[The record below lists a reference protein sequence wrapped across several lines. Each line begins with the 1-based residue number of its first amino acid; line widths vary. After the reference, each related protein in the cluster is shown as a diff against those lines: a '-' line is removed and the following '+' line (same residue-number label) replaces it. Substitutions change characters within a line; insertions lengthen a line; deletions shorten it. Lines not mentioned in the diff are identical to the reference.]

1 MTLRFLTAGESHGE
15 RLTVILDGVPAGL
28 TLREED
34 LVADLRRRQ
43 GGHGRGG
50 RMAIEQDVA
59 HIVAGVRGGL
69 TLGSPITL
77 EIGNLDWENWRQV
90 MAVDA
95 AEVKRKPITRVR
107 PGHADLAGMLKYAA
121 DDARDVLERA
131 SARETAARVAAGA
144 LAKLL
149 LREFGIEVRSY
160 TRSIGVI
167 DAAIPSSI
175 SWDQVEASPVRCP
188 DDAASAQ
195 MVAAIDAAREHGD
208 TLGGVFTVIAD
219 GVPPGLGSYRQWD
232 TRLDGLLAQAIVSI
246 PACKAVAIGSGVE
259 GAHLPGSQVHDV
271 LVYVDGRLSHE
282 TNRAG
287 GLTGGVT
294 NGEPLVV
301 HGYMKPISTLLKP
314 LATID
319 LKTMEPAR
327 AHYERSDICVVPA
340 AGVVGE
346 AMVALVIA
354 GALLEK
360 FGSDSMAELR
370 RNVDGYLQGINNASN
385 ARAGQERLTRSSG
398 TSRANRVGRRPER
411 RSRRPAGPE

>member
-1 MTLRFLTAGESHGE
+1 VTLRFLTAGESHGE
-15 RLTVILDGVPAGL
+15 RLTVILDGIPAGL
-28 TLREED
+28 ALREED

-50 RMAIEQDVA
+50 RMAIEQDAA

-77 EIGNLDWENWRQV
+77 EIANRDWENWRQV
-90 MAVDA
+90 MAIEA

-107 PGHADLAGMLKYAA
+107 PGHADLAGMLKYGA

-131 SARETAARVAAGA
+131 SARETAARVAAGGV
-144 LAKLL
+144 AKLL
-149 LREFGIEVRSY
+149 LADFGSTVRSY
-160 TRSIGVI
+160 TRSIGEI
-167 DAAIPSSI
+167 DAELPAAID
-175 SWDQVEASPVRCP
+175 WEAVEASPVRSP
-188 DDAASAQ
+188 DPDAGAA

-208 TLGGVFTVIAD
+208 TLGGIFTVIAE

-246 PACKAVAIGSGVE
+246 PACKAVAIGD
-259 GAHLPGSQVHDV
+259 GAEAAHRPGSQVHDV
-271 LVYVDGRLSHE
+271 PVYDDGRLRHE

-294 NGEPLVV
+294 NGEPVVV
-301 HGYMKPISTLLKP
+301 HGFMKPISTLLKP
-314 LATID
+314 LATVD
-319 LKTMEPAR
+319 LKTKETAR

-346 AMVALVIA
+346 AMVALVLA

-360 FGSDSMAELR
+360 FGGDSMHELR
-370 RNVDGYLQGINNASN
+370 QNVEAYLLKVH
-385 ARAGQERLTRSSG
+385 R
-398 TSRANRVGRRPER
+398 
-411 RSRRPAGPE
+411 